1 MIADPDPLSSRSFGN
16 YGFEKK
22 ETTFEQ
28 KARSGERKEERKKE
42 KASEKW
48 ILQGINKR
56 VNVFPLRSAN
66 DLFSRV
72 WQDGGGREGG
82 EEEAMEIQDSRVAGN
97 ESSMGRSNR

>member
-1 MIADPDPLSSRSFGN
+1 MSRDCRSPDPDRRNSPRNHRPRAFFL
-16 YGFEKK
+16 EKK
-22 ETTFEQ
+22 LFVVEKGISVENE
-28 KARSGERKEERKKE
+28 KRER
-42 KASEKW
+42 

-72 WQDGGGREGG
+72 WLDGGG
-82 EEEAMEIQDSRVAGN
+82 MEIQDSRVAGN